1 MKQRSATRAEVS
13 EWLKYQHPETIKFM
27 DNVSATA
34 FYLLDVNATITPQIT
49 NKLARL
55 SLDDLK
61 KIQAESPQYI
71 NKIVE
76 YLVTNPKIKLEQFK
90 YKLGHL
96 IPNPQIILSEEMAD
110 FIRLKTDSSIAEK
123 LLNSNKKDIWTKAL
137 SIAEPAVVMSLL
149 PKFNKAKQEAVLNR
163 LNLMINY
170 QPLLQWLSTTN
181 LISEI
186 PENVWR
192 SKAKPKWEYTSQEDE
207 DEDY

>member
-1 MKQRSATRAEVS
+1 
-13 EWLKYQHPETIKFM
+13 M

-61 KIQAESPQYI
+61 KIQTESPQYI

-76 YLVTNPKIKLEQFK
+76 YLVFNPKIKLEQFK

-96 IPNPQIILSEEMAD
+96 IPNPKAILSEEMVD
-110 FIRLKTDSSIAEK
+110 FIRLKTDSSVAEK
-123 LLNSNKKDIWTKAL
+123 LLNSNKKEIWTRVL
-137 SIAEPAVVMSLL
+137 NLVPPAIIISML
-149 PKFNKAKQEAVLNR
+149 PKVNKSKRTAFLNR
-163 LNLMINY
+163 LTTMVNHKK
-170 QPLLQWLSTTN
+170 LLQWLSTTTI
-181 LISEI
+181 ISEI

-192 SKAKPKWEYTSQEDE
+192 SKAKPKWEEDE
-207 DEDY
+207 DEDEDN